1 MVRLEFLVEG
11 HRVVKK
17 DFETEMWV
25 DGNQLSLNNMMQE
38 TLANVLLGFAKTLKG
53 ADTDPK
59 TVDVKIKRLAEPQK
73 VDAHT
78 YPEKKE
84 S

>member
-1 MVRLEFLVEG
+1 LVEG

-25 DGNQLSLNNMMQE
+25 DGNKLPLNNMMQE

-53 ADTDPK
+53 ADADPR
-59 TVDVKIKRLAEPQK
+59 RL
-73 VDAHT
+73 T
-78 YPEKKE
+78 
-84 S
+84 

>member
-17 DFETEMWV
+17 GFGTEMWV

-53 ADTDPK
+53 ADADPK
-59 TVDVKIKRLAEPQK
+59 TVDVKIKRLTEPHK